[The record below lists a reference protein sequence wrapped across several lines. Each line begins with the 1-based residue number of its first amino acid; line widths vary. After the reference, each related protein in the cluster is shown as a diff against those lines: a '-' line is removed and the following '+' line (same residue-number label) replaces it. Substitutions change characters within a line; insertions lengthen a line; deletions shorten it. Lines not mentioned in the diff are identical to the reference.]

1 MILGTIFLPLPF
13 IVFSSWGSSTF
24 FVFPPLVRFPCSGP
38 TCSFSVTVK
47 PVLSSSSSPCPTTET
62 MTLSGSLVTFA
73 FFPLTGLFSAAL
85 LLGYPFVN
93 TGIRDLYPLVA
104 GSSWQSELEPNS
116 GDIDLCF
123 VPSNTKLSLMTKLSA
138 WADSGDLWTAVL
150 VFAARDIFPMVRK
163 VSSSVP
169 VISMMS
175 SSSLSSATMLCF
187 FFTAGVFFN
196 DLGFFL

>member
-1 MILGTIFLPLPF
+1 
-13 IVFSSWGSSTF
+13 
-24 FVFPPLVRFPCSGP
+24 
-38 TCSFSVTVK
+38 
-47 PVLSSSSSPCPTTET
+47 

-123 VPSNTKLSLMTKLSA
+123 VPSNTKLSLMTKLSV
-138 WADSGDLWTAVL
+138 WAGSGDLWTAVL